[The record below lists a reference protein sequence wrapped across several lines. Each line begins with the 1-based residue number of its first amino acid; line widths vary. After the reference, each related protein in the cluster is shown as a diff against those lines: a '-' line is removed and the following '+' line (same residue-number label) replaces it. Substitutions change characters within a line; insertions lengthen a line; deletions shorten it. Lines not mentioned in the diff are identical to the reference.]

1 MINGCGT
8 PASGA
13 SGNVHVSCARSPGRW
28 SASQTNSTLR
38 RAPSRSGCET
48 LITSPT
54 PATEATRPAR
64 STRYES
70 SAKPRSRW
78 CAEQAREWIVGLD
91 DRDLS
96 MFALGLYAGE
106 GAKTGGTVAMAN
118 TNPTY
123 LLVFITWLRRA
134 FEIDESRLRVHL
146 YLHEGLDL
154 PAAVR
159 YWSELLEIPPEQ
171 FTKPYRAVADASI
184 RRSKHVY
191 GCPSV
196 RYASTPLKRRVMAL
210 IEALVS
216 GFVNPG

>member
-1 MINGCGT
+1 MERIADELDVAKGT
-8 PASGA
+8 VSVWVRDVDHVPNPRNRGHPAGPQHPLRVKREA
-13 SGNVHVSCARSPGRW
+13 EIAR
-28 SASQTNSTLR
+28 
-38 RAPSRSGCET
+38 
-48 LITSPT
+48 
-54 PATEATRPAR
+54 
-64 STRYES
+64 
-70 SAKPRSRW
+70 